1 MEKTDKF
8 NYIKTENFCTLKD
21 INRKCDRSQT
31 EQSAKLKNDKELV
44 SSLYKEHRKT
54 NIKKYVYIAQVKN
67 RQMTQRYCH
76 RKRHE
81 WPISILKE

>member
-21 INRKCDRSQT
+21 INRKCDKSQT
-31 EQSAKLKNDKELV
+31 GEESAKLKNNKELV

-54 NIKKYVYIAQVKN
+54 
-67 RQMTQRYCH
+67 
-76 RKRHE
+76 
-81 WPISILKE
+81 SI